1 MDIFFLCLGTS
12 EGDDTEPYAKNK
24 DAAGKPQLKVGE
36 EDIPDTRVRTKK
48 KAVRVSIVKSPLAT
62 VIDDEEVAVENLH
75 SVERSC
81 SKLIDLSGS
90 DEGEPEPKIPTPTDR
105 MTRARAKEVAED
117 VQSQKKKAE
126 KAKRKVGGAAKKGRK

>member
-1 MDIFFLCLGTS
+1 MGLGTT
-12 EGDDTEPYAKNK
+12 EGEETEPYAKKK
-24 DAAGKPQLKVGE
+24 DAAGKPPLKVGE
-36 EDIPDTRVRTKK
+36 EDVPDTRVRTKK
-48 KAVRVSIVKSPLAT
+48 KVVRVSIVKAPLAT

-75 SVERSC
+75 SVEKSC

-117 VQSQKKKAE
+117 VQSQKNKAE